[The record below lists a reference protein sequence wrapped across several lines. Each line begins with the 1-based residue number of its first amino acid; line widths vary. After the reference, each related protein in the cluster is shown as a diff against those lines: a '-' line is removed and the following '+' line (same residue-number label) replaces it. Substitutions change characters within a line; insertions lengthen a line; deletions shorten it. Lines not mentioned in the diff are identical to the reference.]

1 MKGNHFST
9 RDAED
14 VLEGRLFLVDVSTT
28 TRDYVMHKVRQKAI
42 SLVKSGRWN
51 PYDFPWYLKADLEL
65 EIERILNGKAKRV

>member
-14 VLEGRLFLVDVSTT
+14 VLEGRLFLVDVSDATK
-28 TRDYVMHKVRQKAI
+28 DHVMHKVRQKAL

-51 PYDFPWYLKADLEL
+51 SREFPWYLKVELEN
-65 EIERILNGKAKRV
+65 EIERILSVDTHF

>member
-14 VLEGRLFLVDVSTT
+14 VLEGRLFLVDVSCATK
-28 TRDYVMHKVRQKAI
+28 DYVMHKVRQKALE
-42 SLVKSGRWN
+42 LVKSGRWN

-65 EIERILNGKAKRV
+65 EIDRILSVDTHR